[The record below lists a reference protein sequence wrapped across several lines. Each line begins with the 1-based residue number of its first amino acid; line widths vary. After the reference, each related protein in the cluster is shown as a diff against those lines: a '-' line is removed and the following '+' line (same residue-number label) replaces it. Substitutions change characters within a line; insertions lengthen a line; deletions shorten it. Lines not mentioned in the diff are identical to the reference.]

1 RQDVESVLFP
11 AAPNSSPRVVS
22 VNTHADE
29 SRMLPGVP
37 GAAEGRFAEADLLR
51 AGDHLDEVTTLG
63 PEQLAGALV
72 FLIGCHAAQN
82 LPGAYY
88 GDAPDWAEVFSAA
101 GGFVGNTG
109 YGLANNVTTAL
120 SERLLTLYAGWLGAH
135 TGTAE
140 DPGPPVSAGAALTYA
155 KQSYLGE

>member
-1 RQDVESVLFP
+1 
-11 AAPNSSPRVVS
+11 
-22 VNTHADE
+22 
-29 SRMLPGVP
+29 
-37 GAAEGRFAEADLLR
+37 
-51 AGDHLDEVTTLG
+51 
-63 PEQLAGALV
+63 V

-155 KQSYLGE
+155 KQSYLGELGRYSGYDEKVLMQTVFYGLPMYTVAAPSRP